1 MFDWKWVN
9 LNMKKKA
16 VHTWHP
22 VVQPEELVFS
32 TKNLAHKALR
42 FALACRQAAL
52 SFTLEGPDSTKA
64 RRPING

>member
-1 MFDWKWVN
+1 MFDWNWVN

-16 VHTWHP
+16 VYAWHR

-42 FALACRQAAL
+42 FALYAL
-52 SFTLEGPDSTKA
+52 SLQ
-64 RRPING
+64 